1 MKKYTIWSYGNLF
14 TCTQTPTGI
23 TITNNKENSGLPED
37 EMVGEMVG
45 ITLPAEDEHED
56 TIVGFEMEVFN
67 WLEENYW

>member
-23 TITNNKENSGLPED
+23 TITNDKNSGLPED
-37 EMVGEMVG
+37 EIVGEMVG

-56 TIVGFEMEVFN
+56 TIAGFEMEVFT